1 MKSITVYSCSYGDF
15 HPPPEPKRPDPE
27 CSYICFTDSSEK
39 VSPESVWEY
48 RVMRLQT
55 TPRRASRFAKIL
67 ADYCLYTDFSI
78 YVDAGLVLTETPDNL
93 IAELGNCDIGIF
105 RHTRRRYIM
114 QEALQIGKR
123 FPELADAAVEQAKRL
138 SKFPRTGLAECGLIV
153 RRNNVRTLAFNH
165 IWWGLFSL
173 GPERDQL
180 SFPCAAELSDVRIKW
195 FEKEISNNGRCC
207 SVERWN
213 NETWCG
219 FKKEKDTK

>member
-15 HPPPEPKRPDPE
+15 HPPPEPFRPDPE
-27 CSYICFTDSSEK
+27 CSYVCFTDDANK
-39 VSPESVWEY
+39 TSPESVWEN

-67 ADYCLYTDFSI
+67 ADYCISTDFSI

-93 IAELGNCDIGIF
+93 IRELGSFDLGIF
-105 RHTRRRYIM
+105 QHTRRRYIM

-123 FPELADAAVEQAKRL
+123 FPEMAEASIEQAKRL
-138 SKFPRTGLAECGLIV
+138 SKFPRSSLAECGLIV

-180 SFPCAAELSDVRIKW
+180 SFPCAAELSGVRIRW
-195 FEKEISNNGRCC
+195 YGKEISNNHRCC

-213 NETWCG
+213 RGTWSG
-219 FKKEKDTK
+219 FKNAKDLK